1 VPARTV
7 ASCGDVT
14 ACSRGA
20 RCHASSAAPAI
31 TAATKAGASQRRRR
45 AGSARSIAAPL
56 EQGRGGGHHD
66 GHCGRAHTRRPRG
79 LSASGHTPASRAREA
94 ATLASVPEASI
105 LLLDDDPDVGLAA
118 QLLLQRRVAPVTC
131 LRRPAELAAALAA
144 LRPALLLLDLNF
156 GPGRTD
162 GAQGLRLLADVQARA
177 QPPVVVVMTAYADID
192 LAVQAL
198 GAARSTSSPSPGTTC
213 AWSPPAARPC
223 SARSRRARARRAGAA
238 AEPVRS
244 LAAQERA
251 AVLAAM
257 AQAEGNLSAAAR
269 LLGLSR
275 AALYRRLDKH
285 GL

>member
-1 VPARTV
+1 MRP
-7 ASCGDVT
+7 VT
-14 ACSRGA
+14 
-20 RCHASSAAPAI
+20 
-31 TAATKAGASQRRRR
+31 
-45 AGSARSIAAPL
+45 
-56 EQGRGGGHHD
+56 D
-66 GHCGRAHTRRPRG
+66 
-79 LSASGHTPASRAREA
+79 
-94 ATLASVPEASI
+94 ASI

-118 QLLLQRRVAPVTC
+118 QLLLQRRVAPLTC
-131 LRRPAELAAALAA
+131 LRRPAELAAALDR
-144 LRPALLLLDLNF
+144 LKPALLLLDLNF

-162 GAQGLRLLADVQARA
+162 GEQGLRLLAEVQARP

-198 GAARSTSSPSPGTTC
+198 KRGAFDFITKPWDNVRLIATCREALQRALPALADEPAPTALEPS
-213 AWSPPAARPC
+213 
-223 SARSRRARARRAGAA
+223 
-238 AEPVRS
+238 RS

-257 AQAEGNLSAAAR
+257 AEAEGNLSAAAR

>member
-1 VPARTV
+1 M
-7 ASCGDVT
+7 
-14 ACSRGA
+14 
-20 RCHASSAAPAI
+20 
-31 TAATKAGASQRRRR
+31 
-45 AGSARSIAAPL
+45 
-56 EQGRGGGHHD
+56 
-66 GHCGRAHTRRPRG
+66 
-79 LSASGHTPASRAREA
+79 
-94 ATLASVPEASI
+94 PEASI

-131 LRRPAELAAALAA
+131 LRRPAELAAALVA

-162 GAQGLRLLADVQARA
+162 GTQGLRLLADVQASP

-198 GAARSTSSPSPGTTC
+198 KRGAFDFITKPWDNVRLVATCREALQKAQPRAEGAPATVSTT
-213 AWSPPAARPC
+213 
-223 SARSRRARARRAGAA
+223 
-238 AEPVRS
+238 EPVRS